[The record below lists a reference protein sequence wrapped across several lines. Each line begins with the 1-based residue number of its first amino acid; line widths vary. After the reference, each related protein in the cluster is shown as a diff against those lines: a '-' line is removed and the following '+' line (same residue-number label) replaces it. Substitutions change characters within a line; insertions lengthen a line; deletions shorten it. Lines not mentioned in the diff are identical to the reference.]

1 MRACLE
7 RAAGGDDGL
16 RVWRAD
22 GVARMEDVSLE
33 WAALEDVDAHSAYPF
48 VRCRAYVAHGD
59 LDGFADSEDSLTWV
73 RHASVNMRRRGM
85 PTDRVPE
92 RRLLEVSDDHAL
104 AASVPALTTKL
115 LDWFG
120 FTGMSAGEEPQR
132 VTTDLETRRPEDFA
146 LGHGANFEA
155 RLQPT

>member
-1 MRACLE
+1 M
-7 RAAGGDDGL
+7 
-16 RVWRAD
+16 WRAD

-33 WAALEDVDAHSAYPF
+33 WSALEDVDAHPAYPF

-120 FTGMSAGEEPQR
+120 FTGMSAGEEPQP
-132 VTTDLETRRPEDFA
+132 VSADLETRRPEDFA
-146 LGHGANFEA
+146 RGHGVNFEA
-155 RLQPT
+155 RLRAFLKLPCPRR